1 MTRILKM
8 KEAIVWRSQRASPGS
23 FTYNNNLTGEEV
35 TCKQVAE
42 RVLLGLEVCP
52 RHALLIETHGT
63 LLKARNISSSAAWA
77 EFKENH
83 PEMFED
89 EDGYDYW

>member
-1 MTRILKM
+1 MARILKM
-8 KEAIVWRSQRASPGS
+8 KEAIVEEPKSKSCS
-23 FTYNNNLTGEEV
+23 FTYNSNLTGEEV
-35 TCKQVAE
+35 TCKRVAE